1 MRVAVTGLVVFV
13 AALLGGA
20 GDPAPHASSLLASAP
35 GSILGEGLR
44 VLNRGGSCLA
54 G

>member
-1 MRVAVTGLVVFV
+1 MRLAATGLVFV

-20 GDPAPHASSLLASAP
+20 GSPELQASSLLASAP

-44 VLNRGGSCLA
+44 VVNRGGSCLA